1 MILVLTCGGTIKEF
15 TQEMASLVLLFSVV
29 CSASALGLNSDL
41 LLYNR
46 IPKSGSE
53 YMLFVLSK
61 LGKERNNN
69 FTMHGGGTVTD
80 IGISLTDQVSRQRY
94 RTYEL

>member
-1 MILVLTCGGTIKEF
+1 MAHGESLIGFIFQITVMIVLSSTVSGTG
-15 TQEMASLVLLFSVV
+15 
-29 CSASALGLNSDL
+29 SAGMNPNL

-61 LGKERNNN
+61 LGKEKNNN
-69 FTMHGGGTVTD
+69 FTMHGGGTVTE
-80 IGISLTDQVSRQRY
+80 IGISLTDQVRKQY
-94 RTYEL
+94 NHN